1 MNDIR
6 ELFYSEGLSL
16 YDTLSSNDVIG
27 FLVPLY
33 QRKYSWDKKH
43 ISRLLEDILDG
54 ITSIKQDK
62 EAINF
67 IGAAIFVEISVE
79 AFRTK
84 ASSIV
89 DGQQRLTT
97 LILLSSL
104 LHQLLGERLNDLKQ
118 VNSSFSRLLSDRIKE
133 RLDELFACFSKSKS
147 PLPKKSSDYYPIIIR
162 EHVDKWHK
170 SSHQSNYDS
179 PVADYLNQ
187 YIHYVYDNEN
197 KSFGWNKKRDGVDI
211 NFFVDNESF
220 IKEWLDSLLSNNYFD
235 NIIESVLNT
244 RIGSVLFGFDEE
256 EKREIIKEYT
266 PNKNEKS
273 VNDSIILLCFSEYLL
288 RRVAITNV
296 RVADERYGFD
306 IFEALNTTGAPLT
319 AIETFR
325 PVVARYYDQYFSET
339 GGYERSDSK
348 LIFDDIDRY
357 LDKKK
362 NTLQKTKES
371 QQIVVTFAYLTR
383 GEKIAEKLDV
393 QRVCLKK
400 WYEEIEPNDPESKK
414 RYVNCLGSIV
424 DFKDR
429 FWSSSNLASELSYH
443 PEHREEIIFH
453 LDFLRDSKTTMVIP
467 ILLRFYMDYLES
479 DNISEFL
486 NACRSIASFVAIWR
500 AYTCNTGAIDSALKT
515 LMSGGTA
522 NSNNYSGY
530 RLGLKLN
537 NKIKDSAHLKSFLR
551 DLLIKKKIRN
561 KASWIEIASTQPLY
575 TGSQELCK
583 YLLMVA
589 HHNAIFKDKK
599 LNKGAA
605 RANESTNYMKLSVY
619 RSELYDTV
627 EHVAPQNSA
636 GDWDK
641 VFEKDATTVHTIGNL
656 TLLPMKENNVIG
668 NKSWEKKKL
677 FFEACS
683 AKDTDELNAALEK
696 SRKAGLQFSNKTVS
710 ILRASGCLTMASH
723 LIAYDTW
730 THETVNDR
738 SKNIL
743 ECVWNELSG
752 DVGMS

>member
-6 ELFYSEGLSL
+6 ELFFSEGLSL

-33 QRKYSWDKKH
+33 QRKYSWDNKH
-43 ISRLLEDILDG
+43 IQRLLDDIFDG
-54 ITSIKQDK
+54 VLAVKQDK
-62 EAINF
+62 ESINF

-97 LILLSSL
+97 LILLSAI
-104 LHQLLGERLNDLKQ
+104 LHQN
-118 VNSSFSRLLSDRIKE
+118 LSDNLNSLGDINSDFSKRLAERIRE
-133 RLDELFACFSKSKS
+133 RLDELFACFAKSKS

-162 EHVDKWHK
+162 EHIDKWHK

-187 YIHYVYDNEN
+187 YIHFVYDNEN
-197 KSFGWNKKRDGVDI
+197 KKFHWNQKRDGVDI
-211 NFFVDNESF
+211 NFFIDNEKA
-220 IKEWLDSLLSNNYFD
+220 IRDWLSKASNADIFD
-235 NIIESVLNT
+235 DIVNSILNT
-244 RIGSVLFGFDEE
+244 KIGPALFGYSEDE
-256 EKREIIKEYT
+256 KSDIVKEYL
-266 PNKNEKS
+266 PNRDEAIINSS
-273 VNDSIILLCFSEYLL
+273 VAMLCFSEYLL

-325 PVVARYYDQYFSET
+325 PVVARYFDQYFTDS

-348 LIFDDIDRY
+348 LVFDDIDKY

-362 NTLQKTKES
+362 NTQQKTKES
-371 QQIVVTFAYLTR
+371 QQIVVSFAYLTQ

-400 WYEEIEPNDPESKK
+400 WYEEIDVNNPESKTK
-414 RYVNCLGSIV
+414 YVKCLGDIT

-429 FWSSSNLASELSYH
+429 FWNKISLATELNYC
-443 PEHREEIIFH
+443 PNEREEILFH

-467 ILLRFYMDYLES
+467 ILMRFYMDFQE
-479 DNISEFL
+479 NQNTHEFL
-486 NACRSIASFVAIWR
+486 EACKAISSFVAIWR
-500 AYTCNTGAIDSALKT
+500 AFTCNTGAIDTALKT

-522 NSNNYSGY
+522 NSNNYTGFK
-530 RLGLKLN
+530 LGSDLN
-537 NKIKDSAHLKSFLR
+537 NKIKDSNYLKSFLR
-551 DLLIKKKIRN
+551 DLLIKKKV
-561 KASWIEIASTQPLY
+561 KSKTAWLDIAATQPLY
-575 TGSQELCK
+575 NGSQELCK
-583 YLLMVA
+583 YLLLVA
-589 HHNAIFKDKK
+589 HHNSAFKNKK
-599 LNKGAA
+599 LLKGEA
-605 RANESTNYMKLSVY
+605 RISESNNYMKLSIY
-619 RSELYDTV
+619 RSEPFDTV
-627 EHVAPQNSA
+627 EHIAPQNTA
-636 GDWDK
+636 GDWDA

-683 AKDTDELNAALEK
+683 SKDKEELTIALEK
-696 SRKAGLQFSNKTVS
+696 AKKAGLQFSNKTVN
-710 ILRASGCLTMASH
+710 ILRESGCLTMATH
-723 LIAYDTW
+723 LCEYDEW

-738 SKNIL
+738 SRNIL
-743 ECVWNELSG
+743 ECAWEELG
-752 DVGMS
+752 NNIGM